1 MPSTASTPLIDHPSV
16 FEVLNLFRARWFL
29 NREHLLSL
37 TLSAVKGGDNN
48 DITWIDLLPSSHT
61 HLLRQAKNLAP
72 PSYPLPL
79 LKRVMFTFLLE
90 VINSRDRRLDQF
102 IKSSAP
108 RRRRAPAPAPVT
120 PPPGNS
126 LPASAGGRSVAASA
140 VDRVVQV
147 QSVQRGSTDMPVAP
161 MAVDPSP
168 PPPLRPA
175 PFVYPDGYDPVAS
188 TASFGLEAVNAY
200 HAKVGWPPHQP
211 GDSEGPRPQKRDF
224 STFSPP
230 ALLPPTSPP
239 PPVGI
244 PLARA
249 PPDWRAWIAQ
259 RRKIRSSTVGGSESV
274 DRGPITPSDL
284 LAPRPP

>member
-37 TLSAVKGGDNN
+37 TLSAVKGGENN

-126 LPASAGGRSVAASA
+126 LSASAEGRSVAASA
-140 VDRVVQV
+140 VDRVVQDR
-147 QSVQRGSTDMPVAP
+147 SAKRGSTDTPVAP

-168 PPPLRPA
+168 PPPLA
-175 PFVYPDGYDPVAS
+175 PDDLDNPVYIAS
-188 TASFGLEAVNAY
+188 CIAAFGLDAVIQVRKNAG
-200 HAKVGWPPHQP
+200 KPPLPP
-211 GDSEGPRPQKRDF
+211 GVLEGSRPQKRDF

-230 ALLPPTSPP
+230 APPPTSPP
-239 PPVGI
+239 PPVGL

-259 RRKIRSSTVGGSESV
+259 RRKIRASTAGVSVSE
-274 DRGPITPSDL
+274 DGGPIAPSDFY
-284 LAPRPP
+284 APRSP

>member
-37 TLSAVKGGDNN
+37 TLSAVKGGENN

-126 LPASAGGRSVAASA
+126 LSASAGGRSVAASA
-140 VDRVVQV
+140 VDRVVQDR
-147 QSVQRGSTDMPVAP
+147 SEKRGSTDTPVAP

-168 PPPLRPA
+168 PPPPQPA
-175 PFVYPDGYDPVAS
+175 PPDPLDDPTYIASCVA
-188 TASFGLEAVNAY
+188 AFGLDVVNGVRSKAGL
-200 HAKVGWPPHQP
+200 VPIPP
-211 GDSEGPRPQKRDF
+211 GVYEGPRPQKRDF

-230 ALLPPTSPP
+230 APPPTSPP
-239 PPVGI
+239 PPVGL

-259 RRKIRSSTVGGSESV
+259 RRKIRASTAGVSESE
-274 DRGPITPSDL
+274 DRGPIAPSDF